1 MNMDRLELIQTLIDN
16 RRFRS
21 YLEIGV
27 LGGSVFFNVRCA
39 RKAAVDPAFKF
50 NWKGRLGE
58 SLKHWDNLTAGYFEV
73 TSDEFFEKHATRVF
87 RDQRLD
93 VVLVDGMH
101 EFEFAL
107 RDVLHSLD
115 HLSDDGVI
123 IMHDCNPLSKE
134 AEASF
139 EEWQKRNY
147 SGFWNGDVWKVI
159 AYLLQARPDLDVFVA
174 DCDHGLGVITR
185 NGKPHVETKAD
196 KSTFAKMTY
205 EDLASR
211 RTELLNLKPV
221 DYLREMASRKKG

>member
-1 MNMDRLELIQTLIDN
+1 MDRLELIQTLIDN
-16 RRFRS
+16 RGFKN

-27 LGGSVFFNVRCA
+27 LGGSVFFNVRCPH
-39 RKAAVDPAFKF
+39 KSAVDPKFKF

-58 SLKHWDNLTAGYFEV
+58 SLKNWDNLTAGYFEV
-73 TSDEFFEKHATRVF
+73 TSDEFFDRYAPRKYQA
-87 RDQRLD
+87 QPLD

-107 RDVLHSLD
+107 RDVLHSLQY
-115 HLSDDGVI
+115 LSQDGVI

-139 EEWQKRNY
+139 AEWQRRGY

-185 NGKPHVETKAD
+185 NGEPTHELNIDKA
-196 KSTFAKMTY
+196 TFANMTY

-211 RTELLNLKPV
+211 RSELLNLKPV
-221 DYLREMASRKKG
+221 DYLRDLASRKKNT